1 MRNRCYIPGVY
12 SSKKEK
18 VAATWL
24 NRYCDSG
31 SRMPKLLE
39 MREILPPHSW
49 LRLLGESWSL
59 CDNTGIY
66 SDQIFYEPPIEDM
79 EGPVKGMMSKQEWD
93 EFTAFPKDRKIYRGC
108 YEGLNDDGI
117 SWSLCKETAAS
128 FPFLVSYRKT
138 GYKPVRVHGSV
149 WKTEIVAYK
158 NCRNERE
165 IIIRTCDIVETEY
178 LELQ

>member
-1 MRNRCYIPGVY
+1 M
-12 SSKKEK
+12 
-18 VAATWL
+18 
-24 NRYCDSG
+24 
-31 SRMPKLLE
+31 LLE
-39 MREILPPHSW
+39 MRESLPAHSW

-66 SDQIFYEPPIEDM
+66 SEQVFFEPPIENM

-93 EFTAFPKDRKIYRGC
+93 EFTAFPEYLKIYRGC
-108 YEGLNDDGI
+108 YVGLNDDGI
-117 SWSLCKETAAS
+117 SYSLCKKTAAR
-128 FPFLVSYRKT
+128 FPSLVGYRKT
-138 GYKPVRVHGSV
+138 GYQPVLLHGSV
-149 WKTEIVAYK
+149 WKHDIVAYK